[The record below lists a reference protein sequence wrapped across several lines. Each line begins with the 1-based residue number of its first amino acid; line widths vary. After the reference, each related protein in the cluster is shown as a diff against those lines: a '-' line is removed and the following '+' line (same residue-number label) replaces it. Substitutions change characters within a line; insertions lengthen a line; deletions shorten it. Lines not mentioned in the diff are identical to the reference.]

1 VLGVSVRDL
10 LLVHTLGKR
19 KKSVTLRSLSCA
31 RECDAG
37 IHTVRVEHFARL
49 RCGAGIRWALEYPSR
64 LLDEAFSSF
73 FFLIWTALFV
83 LAASLFSC
91 FPAE

>member
-10 LLVHTLGKR
+10 LLVRTLGKR

-37 IHTVRVEHFARL
+37 IRTVRVEHFARL
-49 RCGAGIRWALEYPSR
+49 RCGAGIRWALEHLQS
-64 LLDEAFSSF
+64 LGSLDRN
-73 FFLIWTALFV
+73 LALFR
-83 LAASLFSC
+83 AGQM
-91 FPAE
+91 